1 MSEFD
6 FSTLIT
12 DRTNADV
19 SALSAL
25 LSKKLE
31 SWTPEEV
38 EKFNNGQLKGGYWW
52 TDLNRVTA
60 CMEYINRELQ
70 ELGYETG
77 YKPVVVHE
85 QPEPEEHLLPD
96 GYTQLEYIEST
107 GNQWIDTGIVPDQ
120 NTRIKC
126 KINTLGISSASNF
139 IAPYGAAVDYK
150 NSAFECYS
158 WNGTLE
164 FNYGNQYKFTST
176 LPDNYTIEID
186 HNKNTVTCNGETI
199 AFAQQVFTA
208 PKSLVLFGM
217 HRPSGVT
224 PGKCASFYYEIYSGK
239 DLMRNY
245 IPCKNQS
252 GVAGMY
258 DAIVGTF
265 YESAGSN
272 PFVSGPEIVIEPDPQ
287 PEPLD
292 PYTWY
297 KEDSPTLS
305 QMEQYLSNVAAL
317 RSVFE
322 LQDHA
327 PQTPKS
333 IAFLTFAKANDIE
346 SVLKEVEN
354 VIILIIS
361 SFWYSGELYSGEV

>member
-25 LSKKLE
+25 MAKKLDT
-31 SWTPEEV
+31 WTQEEL
-38 EKFNNGQLKGGYWW
+38 ENFNNGMLKGGYWW

-60 CMEYINRELQ
+60 CMEYLDAELR

-77 YKPVVVHE
+77 YVPVVVHE
-85 QPEPEEHLLPD
+85 QPEPEESLLPD
-96 GYTQLEYIEST
+96 GYTRL
-107 GNQWIDTGIVPDQ
+107 QWIQSD
-120 NTRIKC
+120 
-126 KINTLGISSASNF
+126 
-139 IAPYGAAVDYK
+139 
-150 NSAFECYS
+150 
-158 WNGTLE
+158 
-164 FNYGNQYKFTST
+164 GNQYILTDVIPTEKTKMRVVFSTSQSNACGVAVCDYNWKDRGFGIWGNAAVIGNQAAQSIN
-176 LPDNYTIEID
+176 LYDGLD
-186 HNKNTVTCNGETI
+186 HICVFENSVLKVDEEVKLTYSGGS
-199 AFAQQVFTA
+199 FTA
-208 PKSLVLFGM
+208 PCPLSIFALNRNGSIQEKTAMTLRELSIDDFN
-217 HRPSGVT
+217 
-224 PGKCASFYYEIYSGK
+224 FY
-239 DLMRNY
+239 
-245 IPCKNQS
+245 PCKNQS
-252 GVAGMY
+252 G
-258 DAIVGTF
+258 DVGL
-265 YESAGSN
+265 YCPENKKSYWNAGSGA
-272 PFVSGPEIVIEPDPQ
+272 FTVGPEMAPEPE

-317 RSVFE
+317 RSVFK
-322 LQDHA
+322 LPDHA

-333 IAFLTFAKANDIE
+333 MVPLTTEKANDIE

-361 SFWYSGELYSGEV
+361 SFWYSGEIYSGEV

>member
-1 MSEFD
+1 MSGFD

-60 CMEYINRELQ
+60 CMEYLDAEIRS
-70 ELGYETG
+70 LGYESVYT
-77 YKPVVVHE
+77 PVKIVRPPIQDESV
-85 QPEPEEHLLPD
+85 LPD
-96 GYTQLEYIEST
+96 GYTELTYIESSGDQYINT
-107 GNQWIDTGIVPDQ
+107 NIFATHNSSIKAKISFLGSPGENILGARNSSSDKINRVGIVSFGATKKMGCFFGQ
-120 NTRIKC
+120 FSTQ
-126 KINTLGISSASNF
+126 KI
-139 IAPYGAAVDYK
+139 PVDK
-150 NSAFECYS
+150 NAHEYE
-158 WNGTLE
+158 L
-164 FNYGNQYKFTST
+164 
-176 LPDNYTIEID
+176 
-186 HNKNTVTCNGETI
+186 NKNEIVVDGDTN
-199 AFAQQVFTA
+199 QVSTQSFSVSY
-208 PKSLVLFGM
+208 PLILFGFNDGEN
-217 HRPSGVT
+217 GVVKT
-224 PGKCASFYYEIYSGK
+224 RSRVWYFEMDGIK
-239 DLMRNY
+239 L
-245 IPCKNQS
+245 IPCKDKYS
-252 GVAGMY
+252 EVGMY
-258 DAIVGTF
+258 DIKNKNF
-265 YESAGSN
+265 IKNSGSGSFLPGEEVFPAQKPN
-272 PFVSGPEIVIEPDPQ
+272 
-287 PEPLD
+287 PLD

-297 KEDSPTLS
+297 NEDSPTLS

-322 LQDHA
+322 LQEHA

-333 IAFLTFAKANDIE
+333 MSLLTFAKANDIE

-361 SFWYSGELYSGEV
+361 SFWYSGEIYSGEV